1 MKGWGILI
9 SKTFHWISQSYRHHP
24 GDWGAVAEE
33 VLPKVLVPLALAF
46 MLAVILGILEWLWKS
61 MIGAKDEKSTTK
73 QDGQHRVIHSAPEA
87 QGKTAGAGN
96 RIRAGNTFARAL
108 GNIRRTFFRKLPRNL
123 WLFAKDLALGWW
135 GEFIRYASF
144 KGRTTRWK
152 FLVFI
157 LIDVAILLC
166 LQDMPLLLAGA
177 GLALPLLAACIRR
190 LNDSCTSPWMV
201 FAVPLLP
208 ILLLAPT
215 VESGDALPGPS
226 AWDRV
231 LWNTWRLVK
240 EAFGKW
246 WGGLAKFASFQGKM
260 SRRDFLAYYAMHNI
274 VVFVIACLAECC
286 WFLDWAILLLIL
298 PTIAAS
304 ARRLNDTDISPWFC
318 LLCGVPLISP
328 WVLPVY
334 CLWIV
339 LQLVPSVVAEDDSS
353 TGHPSETSPEV
364 P

>member
-166 LQDMPLLLAGA
+166 LQDMPLLLAGVV
-177 GLALPLLAACIRR
+177 LALPLLAACIRR
-190 LNDSCTSPWMV
+190 LNDSSTSPWMV

-215 VESGDALPGPS
+215 VDSEGTLPGKG

-231 LWNTWRLVK
+231 VWNIWSLVK
-240 EAFGKW
+240 DAFGKW
-246 WGGLAKFASFQGKM
+246 WGGIAKYASFRGKM
-260 SRRDFLAYYAMHNI
+260 SRGDFLAYFSMHNI
-274 VVFVIACLAECC
+274 VVFAIACLEEYCC
-286 WFLDWAILLLIL
+286 FLDWMVLLLVL
-298 PTIAAS
+298 PTLAAS

-318 LLCGVPLISP
+318 LLCVVPLISP

>member
-61 MIGAKDEKSTTK
+61 ITGAKDDKSTTK

-87 QGKTAGAGN
+87 QGKTAGTGT

-135 GEFIRYASF
+135 GEFSRYASF

-157 LIDVAILLC
+157 LIDVAILTC
-166 LQDMPLLLAGA
+166 
-177 GLALPLLAACIRR
+177 
-190 LNDSCTSPWMV
+190 
-201 FAVPLLP
+201 
-208 ILLLAPT
+208 
-215 VESGDALPGPS
+215 
-226 AWDRV
+226 
-231 LWNTWRLVK
+231 
-240 EAFGKW
+240 
-246 WGGLAKFASFQGKM
+246 
-260 SRRDFLAYYAMHNI
+260 H
-274 VVFVIACLAECC
+274 CC
-286 WFLDWAILLLIL
+286 W
-298 PTIAAS
+298 P
-304 ARRLNDTDISPWFC
+304 
-318 LLCGVPLISP
+318 G
-328 WVLPVY
+328 
-334 CLWIV
+334 
-339 LQLVPSVVAEDDSS
+339 
-353 TGHPSETSPEV
+353 
-364 P
+364 